1 MGRLKAVLIIIMLA
15 LAWAGPVAAQ
25 KHKKHKKASVNK
37 SKAGAKKAGAK
48 KGKKKGKK
56 KEAKQLSATKQKA
69 KDFFIK
75 GVEAFAA
82 ENYPDALS
90 YFQESYDTF
99 AKPNVLYNIGMCHRA
114 LFDFT
119 SAINTFQRYLIEA
132 GNDAPPDK
140 YAQVEALIGEMESSL
155 GKVTVTVNENGADVY
170 IDAVKVG
177 ASPMHEIVS
186 LNAGTHVVEAKKEGF
201 ESEQKIVALKSGQQE
216 AVDIMLIPLLPGASD
231 MFVIEEVVT
240 ADGQIVKVKKMKTGE
255 DEKKKKKKGKPA
267 WKNPWLWSVLS
278 VVILGGGTAGVLYWQ
293 LGTGGGSGPDANWT
307 INGR

>member
-1 MGRLKAVLIIIMLA
+1 MCRLKAVLIIIMLA
-15 LAWAGPVAAQ
+15 LAWAGPVSAET
-25 KHKKHKKASVNK
+25 HKKPRKAAVKK
-37 SKAGAKKAGAK
+37 SKPA
-48 KGKKKGKK
+48 KKKGKK
-56 KEAKQLSATKQKA
+56 KAKELSATKQKA
-69 KDFFIK
+69 KDLFIN

-90 YFQESYDTF
+90 YFQESYETF

-155 GKVTVTVNENGADVY
+155 GKLTVTVNENGADVY
-170 IDAVKVG
+170 IDAAKVG
-177 ASPMHEIVS
+177 VSPMHEIVN
-186 LNAGTHVVEAKKEGF
+186 LNAGTHVIEAKKQGF

-216 AVDIMLIPLLPGASD
+216 AVDIMLIPLLPGAAD

-240 ADGQIVKVKKMKTGE
+240 EDGKVVQVKKMKTDVDGKKK
-255 DEKKKKKKGKPA
+255 EKKKGGKPA

-278 VVILGGGTAGVLYWQ
+278 VVILGGGAAGVLYWQ
-293 LGTGGGSGPDANWT
+293 LGTGGSSGPDADWT